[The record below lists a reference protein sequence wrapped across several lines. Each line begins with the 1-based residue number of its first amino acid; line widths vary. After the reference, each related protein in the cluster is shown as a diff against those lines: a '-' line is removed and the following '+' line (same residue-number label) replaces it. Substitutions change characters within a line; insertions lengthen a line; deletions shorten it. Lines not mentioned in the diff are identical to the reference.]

1 MCLGKFCAKIP
12 DFVFERLNA
21 VKELSLFQFFQSPAL
36 GDVLGAVPIEGG
48 EVNEDETLGAT
59 FRGNLQLVLPIGRV
73 VPGYGFDVRE
83 YLEPALV
90 GVVHEKE
97 GGAIVGAEV
106 ASGDVLAVAGDV
118 SVGEGAIVDH
128 VEESGRAAAEL
139 NVGPT

>member
-59 FRGNLQLVLPIGRV
+59 FGGNLQLVLPIGRF
-73 VPGYGFDVRE
+73 VPGYGFDVGE

-97 GGAIVGAEV
+97 GGPTVRAEV
-106 ASGDVLAVAGDV
+106 AGGDVLAVAGDV
-118 SVGEGAIVDH
+118 SVGKGAVVDD
-128 VEESGRAAAEL
+128 VEEADRTAAKL
-139 NVGPT
+139 NIGPA